1 LVANNGLKD
10 QLEREVCVW
19 RVVVVDLLV
28 REVGVEVA
36 EGLL

>member
-1 LVANNGLKD
+1 
-10 QLEREVCVW
+10 LEREVCVW

-28 REVGVEVA
+28 REVGVEVV

>member
-1 LVANNGLKD
+1 
-10 QLEREVCVW
+10 LEREVCVW

>member
-1 LVANNGLKD
+1 
-10 QLEREVCVW
+10 LEREVCVW
-19 RVVVVDLLV
+19 KVVVVDLLV